1 MVSDAVSSSHG
12 RQEYG
17 TAALAP
23 EGLRGAYRKVAGRR
37 EAGPGRGGATPAGVR
52 RSSPD
57 RRAIGVGAVH
67 GRAQERGVRGID
79 RRPDRQRGR
88 VPQRGV
94 RVHAA
99 LPRRGRAPLGA
110 GIPLRSS
117 AGDRSGAGYQ
127 AIPDQGP
134 RGHDQHGP
142 HRDDEGRSRV
152 GGVGRDQDVE
162 LHRGCAQSQ
171 LSVLTGCA
179 SSPTV
184 DRLQPFE
191 ATMGMRSG
199 GLSALLVL
207 LVVSACGG
215 GRRSVLVPPRL
226 DLQPYGR
233 LGLVTFTVEN
243 AKGSL
248 HEFATERFAEDLLAA
263 QPGTEVLELG
273 TQDSLLRR
281 VGEKELG
288 IAAAQELGKQREVG
302 AVFAGHLKVTNP
314 KGTGGLAGLVTPHLE
329 ATVRV
334 DLTVR
339 LLSTRSGATLWR
351 SSAWATERVGHVALI
366 GGQLDFSAK
375 DPKEAYGPLVNTLI
389 RLVTQDMRSTWT
401 RQ

>member
-1 MVSDAVSSSHG
+1 
-12 RQEYG
+12 
-17 TAALAP
+17 
-23 EGLRGAYRKVAGRR
+23 
-37 EAGPGRGGATPAGVR
+37 
-52 RSSPD
+52 
-57 RRAIGVGAVH
+57 
-67 GRAQERGVRGID
+67 
-79 RRPDRQRGR
+79 
-88 VPQRGV
+88 
-94 RVHAA
+94 
-99 LPRRGRAPLGA
+99 
-110 GIPLRSS
+110 
-117 AGDRSGAGYQ
+117 
-127 AIPDQGP
+127 
-134 RGHDQHGP
+134 
-142 HRDDEGRSRV
+142 
-152 GGVGRDQDVE
+152 
-162 LHRGCAQSQ
+162 
-171 LSVLTGCA
+171 
-179 SSPTV
+179 
-184 DRLQPFE
+184 
-191 ATMGMRSG
+191 MGMRSG
-199 GLSALLVL
+199 GLSAFVVL

-243 AKGSL
+243 AKGTL
-248 HEFATERFAEDLLAA
+248 HEFATERFAEDMLAA

-273 TQDSLLRR
+273 AQDSLLRR

-389 RLVTQDMRSTWT
+389 RLVTEDMRSTWT